1 MYDDEIPVITAIRSG
16 ARAFVLKR
24 AFSSE
29 LLGALR
35 MLARDGSYLSSKV
48 SDRLLTHI
56 QSGHVCTH
64 ERGPLEGLLARELQV
79 WQLVAR
85 GQIRITV
92 LLDLGLET
100 VAAKGRP

>member
-1 MYDDEIPVITAIRSG
+1 MCDDESSVITAIRSG

-56 QSGHVCTH
+56 QGGHLRTH
-64 ERGPLEGLLARELQV
+64 KRGPLERLLARELRV
-79 WQLVAR
+79 LQLVAR